1 MKILI
6 LASDSGSLLNFRAEL
21 LTQMVKN
28 GLEVYAAAPNLI
40 KGGEDFEALTSLR
53 VKPINLVFFD
63 RTSLGFFNNLLA
75 LLSVIKLLFK
85 IKPDIIFAY
94 TIKPVIY
101 GLIASR
107 IIGIKNRYALITGL
121 GYSFTDSVN
130 FSFKRLL
137 VKNLVS
143 FLYKL
148 SLINSSKVFFQ
159 NPDDKKLF
167 YELNI
172 IDNNTSVAVVNGS
185 GVNLQKFEKQDFS
198 NNINLTF
205 LMISRIIKDK
215 GVEEYLIAASE
226 ILENFPNVKF
236 QIAGPIDKNPEA
248 INMIKFQKLT
258 KTNGIEYLG
267 QIKDVR
273 RILADCSVFVLP
285 SYREG
290 TPRSVL
296 EAMAVGRCIITTDV
310 PGCRETVIDGYN
322 GLLVKAK
329 NVDALKAAFLKVI
342 RNEVDYR
349 KMGDNSAILVEEKY
363 DVTKVNNFILTEMQD
378 IYNYEK

>member
-28 GLEVYAAAPNLI
+28 GLEVYVAAPNLFV
-40 KGGEDFEALTSLR
+40 GGEDFEALVCLR
-53 VKPINLVFFD
+53 VKPINLIFFD
-63 RTSLGFFNNLLA
+63 RTSLGIFSNLLA
-75 LLSVIKLLFK
+75 FLNLIKLLFN

-107 IIGIKNRYALITGL
+107 FIGVKYRYALITGL
-121 GYSFTDSVN
+121 GYSFTDSIN

-137 VKNLVS
+137 VKKVVS

-148 SLINSSKVFFQ
+148 SLINSTKVFFQ
-159 NPDDKKLF
+159 NPDDKNLF

-172 IDNNTSVAVVNGS
+172 IDNNTPIAIVNGS

-198 NNINLTF
+198 NNVNLTF

-215 GVEEYLIAASE
+215 GVEEYLLAASR
-226 ILENFPNVKF
+226 ILEKFPNVRF
-236 QIAGPIDKNPEA
+236 QIAGPIDKNPGS
-248 INMIKFQKLT
+248 INMIRFQKLIER
-258 KTNGIEYLG
+258 NGIEYLG
-267 QIKDVR
+267 HIKDVR
-273 RILADCSVFVLP
+273 PILADCSVFVLP

-322 GLLVKAK
+322 GMLVKAK
-329 NVDALKAAFLKVI
+329 NVDALSDAFLKVI

-349 KMGDNSAILVEEKY
+349 KMGDNSAVLVEEKY